1 MLRLKLLRS
10 FILSSSPF
18 KYISSCI
25 KCSRWHPGTERNW
38 SLLVTP
44 GKAQGCCAGSSC
56 PAHSSWSSPWDL
68 WALGWAG
75 GAGGHLQMGREVTSG
90 ISWLVLLWE
99 GKSFFIFNLEFICSE
114 FIALQLLEGR
124 ISCFVLFL
132 YSVSLILVCPFVF
145 WKWKKAEET

>member
-38 SLLVTP
+38 SLLDRSLQEKLRGAVQVPPALLTP
-44 GKAQGCCAGSSC
+44 
-56 PAHSSWSSPWDL
+56 
-68 WALGWAG
+68 LGAAPGTCGPWAG
-75 GAGGHLQMGREVTSG
+75 QEGQGDIYRWA
-90 ISWLVLLWE
+90 
-99 GKSFFIFNLEFICSE
+99 GKSQVGFLDLFYCERVSHSLFSTLSSSVAS

-145 WKWKKAEET
+145 